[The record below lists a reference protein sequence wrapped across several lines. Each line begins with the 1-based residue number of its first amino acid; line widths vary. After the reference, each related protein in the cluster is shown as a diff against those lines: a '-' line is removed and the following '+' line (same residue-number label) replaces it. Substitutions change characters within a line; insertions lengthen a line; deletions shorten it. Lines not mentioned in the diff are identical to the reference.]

1 MFAQNLSCFLLRYG
15 EERLASMSG
24 ISARHMSSI
33 ICCRKAPRLGTLE
46 QICLAL
52 GTTPNELLMPEI
64 CAECLRRRQEE
75 GSGE

>member
-1 MFAQNLSCFLLRYG
+1 
-15 EERLASMSG
+15 
-24 ISARHMSSI
+24 MSSI